1 MRLTSLITLVFC
13 ASVAFAQADLWSR
26 VSTQR
31 DIHRI
36 QPATLSTG
44 QLESFARLLRKQK
57 PDDLWDCESSQM
69 DELIKGLIFET
80 IPISENRQML
90 LVQAGRGCARGGQGA
105 NGAMW
110 LIRFTGPDGT
120 TPTILATPEEFSG
133 WLFSVQPTMSHG
145 YPDLVLG
152 WHTGGPVEASLSY
165 FRCDAKSYHR
175 IGTASLLSDDDN
187 QTAKIVPAK
196 R

>member
-69 DELIKGLIFET
+69 DELIKGLTFET

-90 LVQAGRGCARGGQGA
+90 LAEAGSGCARGGQGA

-110 LIRFTGPDGT
+110 LIRFEGPDGA
-120 TPTILATPEEFSG
+120 TPILLATPKEFSG
-133 WLFSVQPTMSHG
+133 WLYSVQPAMSHG
-145 YPDLVLG
+145 YPDIVLG
-152 WHTGGPVEASLSY
+152 WHMSAAEAALSY
-165 FRCDAKSYHR
+165 FRFDGKSYHLLS
-175 IGTASLLSDDDN
+175 TASLLSDGDN

>member
-110 LIRFTGPDGT
+110 IIRFDGDAST
-120 TPTILATPEEFSG
+120 LLATPKEFSG
-133 WLFSVQPTMSHG
+133 WLFSIQPTLSHG
-145 YPDLVLG
+145 YPDIVLG
-152 WHTGGPVEASLSY
+152 WHMSAFESNLSY
-165 FRCDAKSYHR
+165 FRFDGKSYHL
-175 IGTASLLSDDDN
+175 IGTASLQADD
-187 QTAKIVPAK
+187 QESEKIVPTPHSPE
-196 R
+196 